1 MKVIVNF
8 QTNPGQGDALAQGLI
23 KALEFTRTQ
32 PGCNSADLYRNEDD
46 ADSVYLW
53 EDWDSS
59 QQHKD
64 YVNMIMES
72 GKNAELMELLA
83 KPPESV
89 YCHSG

>member
-1 MKVIVNF
+1 MKAIVNF
-8 QTNPGQGDALAQGLI
+8 QTKPGQGDALAHGLV

-32 PGCNSADLYRNEDD
+32 PGCNSVDLYRNEDD

-59 QQHKD
+59 RQHKD

-72 GKNAELMELLA
+72 GKNADLMELLA

-89 YCHSG
+89 YCRPG